1 MTGRHEKASM
11 NIAIDNR
18 GARSPPVVYR
28 YERSARGWGVVRSN
42 PGVACPR
49 GNSLEGS
56 SMLSFFLL
64 RAHLGNDLGLVHA
77 VVDAVLDSRSRKP
90 GSAQRVLA
98 MIPLGS
104 MRLTTIIHCASLWIS
119 FHHGWPLWVWT
130 GWLPGMSPLF
140 KVGVLKKSPQSSCI
154 FPNLLAPWNPGHV
167 QVQSKT
173 QGLGSTG
180 SRTTSRGERKRV

>member
-1 MTGRHEKASM
+1 MSGQVCISRFAIAKEERLSWRTGMIARHAAGGSCDRVPGWHAPG
-11 NIAIDNR
+11 AIR
-18 GARSPPVVYR
+18 LKGHR
-28 YERSARGWGVVRSN
+28 
-42 PGVACPR
+42 
-49 GNSLEGS
+49 

-64 RAHLGNDLGLVHA
+64 HTHLGNDLGFVHA

-90 GSAQRVLA
+90 GSAQGVLA

-154 FPNLLAPWNPGHV
+154 FPNLLAPWNPVLKHL
-167 QVQSKT
+167 SM
-173 QGLGSTG
+173 
-180 SRTTSRGERKRV
+180 

>member
-1 MTGRHEKASM
+1 MH
-11 NIAIDNR
+11 
-18 GARSPPVVYR
+18 
-28 YERSARGWGVVRSN
+28 
-42 PGVACPR
+42 
-49 GNSLEGS
+49 
-56 SMLSFFLL
+56 SFFLL

-90 GSAQRVLA
+90 GSAQRVFA

-104 MRLTTIIHCASLWIS
+104 MRLATIIHGASLVIS
-119 FHHGWPLWVWT
+119 LHHGWPLWVWT

-154 FPNLLAPWNPGHV
+154 FPNLLASWNPGHV

-173 QGLGSTG
+173 HPGGWEALGVEPQVEG
-180 SRTTSRGERKRV
+180 RGKGCSWVSKCPISNRLESEQYLSI